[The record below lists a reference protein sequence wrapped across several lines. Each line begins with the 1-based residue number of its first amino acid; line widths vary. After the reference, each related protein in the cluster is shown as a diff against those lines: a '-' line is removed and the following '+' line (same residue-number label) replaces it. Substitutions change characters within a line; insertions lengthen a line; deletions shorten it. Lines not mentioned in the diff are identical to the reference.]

1 MDLVLTP
8 QMLVLT
14 REAKGWT
21 QRDLAAKTGISQAV
35 ISKIESGAT
44 DVAGDRL
51 THIAE
56 VLDCPPALLCRPIA
70 RVDTAN
76 TCLHHRRRQSKLSA
90 AATKR
95 IDGIAHLTRVTV
107 EGIFDGVHAQ
117 LATDIDPV
125 DVIAHA
131 NAAAVNAAR
140 NGSTGAGLDA
150 GHSEREAEEG
160 ATFDPVRAD
169 AAARYL
175 RQRWQL
181 SGPVQNLIGLLEAHG
196 ILVVYRN
203 LGSRAQ
209 DGVSSWPADL
219 TQPPIIVINADLPAD
234 RVRFTLA
241 HELAH
246 LLLHRIPSDDA
257 EREANRFAGEFLVPA
272 SEIAGQLDG
281 LNTGDLVRLLRLKEE
296 WGVSIG
302 MLIQRAR
309 DTNHISDRQFREFR
323 VRLAKLG
330 WDINE
335 PGNVSVETPTLLAK
349 AFAIG
354 QSQLGLTMKDLA
366 AMAYMTPA
374 SFERHFLPAPQEQLA
389 PRRVLNLNATSTTT
403 PASPSSRRTPER
415 LAATAGTDLSST
427 DGDNR
432 SSGGN

>member
-1 MDLVLTP
+1 MDLLLTP

-21 QRDLAAKTGISQAV
+21 QRELAAKSGISQAV
-35 ISKIESGAT
+35 ISKIESGTT
-44 DVAGDRL
+44 DVTGDRL
-51 THIAE
+51 SHIAE
-56 VLDCPPALLCRPIA
+56 VLDCPPSLLCRPIA

-95 IDGIAHLTRVTV
+95 IEGIAHLTRVTV
-107 EGIFDGVHAQ
+107 EGIFDGIHVQ
-117 LATDIDPV
+117 LATDIDPA
-125 DVIAHA
+125 DITDRA
-131 NAAAVNAAR
+131 NAAVVDAPVATVGAR
-140 NGSTGAGLDA
+140 PDA
-150 GHSEREAEEG
+150 GTSEAG
-160 ATFDPVRAD
+160 DSAVFDPARAD

-181 SGPVQNLIGLLEAHG
+181 TGPVHNLIGLLEAHG
-196 ILVVYRN
+196 ILVVYRS

-219 TQPPIIVINADLPAD
+219 THPPIIVINADLPAD

-246 LLLHRIPSDDA
+246 LLLHRIPGDDA

-272 SEIAGQLDG
+272 SEIAPHLDG
-281 LNTGDLVRLLRLKEE
+281 LKTGDLVRLARLKEE

-309 DTNHISDRQFREFR
+309 DTNSISDRQFREFR

-335 PGNVSVETPTLLAK
+335 PGNVAVETPSLLPK

-354 QSQLGLTMKDLA
+354 QSQLGLTTDDLA

-374 SFERHFLPAPQEQLA
+374 SFERHFLPATREQLA
-389 PRRVLNLNATSTTT
+389 PRHVLNLNSTSAN
-403 PASPSSRRTPER
+403 PIASPGGAKNPGS
-415 LAATAGTDLSST
+415 TDLSSA
-427 DGDNR
+427 DGGDR
-432 SSGGN
+432 TSGGT

>member
-1 MDLVLTP
+1 MLTP

-21 QRDLAAKTGISQAV
+21 QRDLAAKNGMSQAV
-35 ISKIESGAT
+35 ISKIEAGAT
-44 DVAGDRL
+44 DVAGERL

-95 IDGIAHLTRVTV
+95 IEGIAHLTRVTV
-107 EGIFDGVHAQ
+107 EGIFDGIHAQ
-117 LATDIDPV
+117 LATDIDPG
-125 DVIAHA
+125 DVIDHA
-131 NAAAVNAAR
+131 NTAAD
-140 NGSTGAGLDA
+140 GSTKAGLDA
-150 GHSEREAEEG
+150 GQSEQEAGEG

-169 AAARYL
+169 AVARYL

-181 SGPVQNLIGLLEAHG
+181 TGPIQNLIGLLEAHG
-196 ILVVYRN
+196 ILVVYRS
-203 LGSRAQ
+203 LGSRSQ
-209 DGVSSWPADL
+209 DGVSSWPAEL
-219 TQPPIIVINADLPAD
+219 TRPPIIVINADLPAD

-272 SEIAGQLDG
+272 SEIAGQFDG
-281 LNTGDLVRLLRLKEE
+281 LKTSDLVRLARLKEE

-335 PGNVSVETPTLLAK
+335 PGNVAVETPTLLAK

-354 QSQLGLTMKDLA
+354 QNQLGLTTNELA

-374 SFERHFLPAPQEQLA
+374 SFERHFLPTAQEPLA
-389 PRRVLNLNATSTTT
+389 PRHVLNLNATSTTT
-403 PASPSSRRTPER
+403 PESPKSRRNPES
-415 LAATAGTDLSST
+415 LAGSEGTDLSST
-427 DGDNR
+427 DGAN
-432 SSGGN
+432 STSGGN

>member
-1 MDLVLTP
+1 MDLLLTP

-21 QRDLAAKTGISQAV
+21 QRDLAGKSGISQAV

-44 DVAGDRL
+44 DVVGDRL
-51 THIAE
+51 SHIAE

-76 TCLHHRRRQSKLSA
+76 TCLHHRRRHSKLSA

-95 IDGIAHLTRVTV
+95 IEGIAHLTRVTV
-107 EGIFDGVHAQ
+107 EGVFDGIHAQ
-117 LATDIDPV
+117 LATDIDPA
-125 DVIAHA
+125 DITNHA
-131 NAAAVNAAR
+131 NAATDGSPKAAAD
-140 NGSTGAGLDA
+140 GAPDAETSDQEAGEST
-150 GHSEREAEEG
+150 
-160 ATFDPVRAD
+160 TFNPARAD

-181 SGPVQNLIGLLEAHG
+181 TGPIHSLIGLLEAHG
-196 ILVVYRN
+196 ILVVYRS

-219 TQPPIIVINADLPAD
+219 TQPPIIVINAELPAD

-246 LLLHRIPSDDA
+246 LLLHRIPRDDA
-257 EREANRFAGEFLVPA
+257 ELEANRFAGEFLVPA
-272 SEIAGQLDG
+272 SEIAPHLHG
-281 LNTGDLVRLLRLKEE
+281 LKTGDLVRLARLKEE

-309 DTNHISDRQFREFR
+309 DTNNISDRQFREFR

-330 WDINE
+330 WDISE
-335 PGNVSVETPTLLAK
+335 PGNVAIETPTLLAK
-349 AFAIG
+349 AFKIG
-354 QSQLGLTMKDLA
+354 QSQLGLTTDDLA

-374 SFERHFLPAPQEQLA
+374 SFERHFLPATQQQLA
-389 PRRVLNLNATSTTT
+389 PRHVLNLNATSANT
-403 PASPSSRRTPER
+403 PASTEKPKSAETPGSADQSS
-415 LAATAGTDLSST
+415 A
-427 DGDNR
+427 DGADHT
-432 SSGGN
+432 SGGN

>member
-1 MDLVLTP
+1 
-8 QMLVLT
+8 MLVLT

-21 QRDLAAKTGISQAV
+21 QRDLAARTGISQAV
-35 ISKIESGAT
+35 ISKIESGST

-51 THIAE
+51 THIAG

-90 AATKR
+90 SATKR
-95 IDGIAHLTRVTV
+95 IEGISHLTRVTV
-107 EGIFDGVHAQ
+107 EGVFDGIHAQ

-125 DVIAHA
+125 AVIDHA
-131 NAAAVNAAR
+131 NTAAERAAA
-140 NGSTGAGLDA
+140 NGAPKAGLDTA
-150 GHSEREAEEG
+150 REAEEG
-160 ATFDPVRAD
+160 AAFNPARAD

-175 RQRWQL
+175 RQRLQL
-181 SGPVQNLIGLLEAHG
+181 TGPIQNLIGLLEAHG
-196 ILVVYRN
+196 ILVVYRS

-246 LLLHRIPSDDA
+246 LLLHRVPSDDA

-272 SEIAGQLDG
+272 SEIAPQLDG
-281 LNTGDLVRLLRLKEE
+281 LKTGDLVRLARLKEQ

-323 VRLAKLG
+323 VRLSKLG

-335 PGNVSVETPTLLAK
+335 PGNVAVETPTLLAK
-349 AFAIG
+349 AFTLG
-354 QSQLGLTMKDLA
+354 QNQLGLTTDDLA

-374 SFERHFLPAPQEQLA
+374 SFERHFLPATQEQLA
-389 PRRVLNLNATSTTT
+389 PRHVLNVNAASATSLKN
-403 PASPSSRRTPER
+403 SGNPES
-415 LAATAGTDLSST
+415 LAGTESTDQPST
-427 DGDNR
+427 DGANR
-432 SSGGN
+432 ASGGN